1 MGKKSGSGIRDKH
14 VGSAT
19 LRLGIV
25 LIRKIRFFSTE
36 TFFLQIFGHKYLGL
50 GPDSGLSKK
59 SGSRSVFS
67 VHGTATETLGEMLGK
82 TLANLCF

>member
-19 LRLGIV
+19 LGLGIV

-36 TFFLQIFGHKYLGL
+36 TFFYNFLIINTWVLVL
-50 GPDSGLSKK
+50 ILD
-59 SGSRSVFS
+59 
-67 VHGTATETLGEMLGK
+67 
-82 TLANLCF
+82 